1 MVRCDERRPHLLGL
15 RENLADVRI
24 NRGPAD
30 FSFHAISGLH
40 TQPRTP
46 RRTDDRTI
54 RFSKGTLWHAGKGTS
69 AGIRFRNPA
78 EPPPVIIDLPG
89 EAWLPRDYCADFRAK
104 IDVYRRLSRATA
116 ERQVA
121 DLAAELSD
129 RFGPLPD
136 EARRL
141 LDFAKLRC
149 RAIDLGID
157 SITRHPGM
165 IMIGHHDR
173 QRIDALR
180 QAAAKKGRVVRVVDQ
195 KTAVVPLHA
204 DTLADPNKLLASI
217 RSLVDLA

>member
-1 MVRCDERRPHLLGL
+1 MPEVGRRPRGQSVVGMPGD
-15 RENLADVRI
+15 RNLVA
-24 NRGPAD
+24 
-30 FSFHAISGLH
+30 
-40 TQPRTP
+40 
-46 RRTDDRTI
+46 
-54 RFSKGTLWHAGKGTS
+54 
-69 AGIRFRNPA
+69 
-78 EPPPVIIDLPG
+78 
-89 EAWLPRDYCADFRAK
+89 
-104 IDVYRRLSRATA
+104 RRLSRATA

-173 QRIDALR
+173 QRIDVLR

>member
-1 MVRCDERRPHLLGL
+1 MP
-15 RENLADVRI
+15 
-24 NRGPAD
+24 
-30 FSFHAISGLH
+30 
-40 TQPRTP
+40 
-46 RRTDDRTI
+46 
-54 RFSKGTLWHAGKGTS
+54 
-69 AGIRFRNPA
+69 PA
-78 EPPPVIIDLPG
+78 EPPPVTIDLPG
-89 EAWLPRDYCADFRAK
+89 EAWLPRDYCSDFRAK

>member
-1 MVRCDERRPHLLGL
+1 MDCP
-15 RENLADVRI
+15 ARI
-24 NRGPAD
+24 
-30 FSFHAISGLH
+30 
-40 TQPRTP
+40 
-46 RRTDDRTI
+46 
-54 RFSKGTLWHAGKGTS
+54 
-69 AGIRFRNPA
+69 
-78 EPPPVIIDLPG
+78 
-89 EAWLPRDYCADFRAK
+89 
-104 IDVYRRLSRATA
+104 RRLSRATA
-116 ERQVA
+116 ERQVD

-180 QAAAKKGRVVRVVDQ
+180 QAAAKKGSVVRVVDQ